1 MLPRYGGFKM
11 TKNELI
17 RALAQNLDFTIK
29 DTTEIVEM
37 SVETIK
43 ELLIKGE
50 DINYPNFGKF
60 VTQVAKER
68 TRVNPTTGEKVECP
82 AHRVVKFKP
91 SQSFKDLI
99 AE

>member
-1 MLPRYGGFKM
+1 M

-29 DTTEIVEM
+29 DTTEIVET

-60 VTQVAKER
+60 VTQIAKER
-68 TRVNPTTGEKVECP
+68 TRVNPTTGEKVECH

>member
-1 MLPRYGGFKM
+1 M

-29 DTTEIVEM
+29 DTTEIVET

-60 VTQVAKER
+60 VTQIAKER
-68 TRVNPTTGEKVECP
+68 TRVNPTTGAKVECP

>member
-1 MLPRYGGFKM
+1 M

-29 DTTEIVEM
+29 DTTEIVET

-60 VTQVAKER
+60 VTQMAKER
-68 TRVNPTTGEKVECP
+68 TRVNPTTGEKVACP